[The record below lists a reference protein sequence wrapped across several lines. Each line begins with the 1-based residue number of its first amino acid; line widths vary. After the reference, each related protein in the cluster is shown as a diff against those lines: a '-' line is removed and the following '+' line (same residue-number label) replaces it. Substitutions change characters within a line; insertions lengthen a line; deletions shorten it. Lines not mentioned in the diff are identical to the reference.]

1 MLLMWRPH
9 KLLSL
14 YKYVEVFMKL
24 GGKCKLVRITDK
36 FLFPKVANY
45 FFAFKQTDLKLEHT
59 KKKLLE
65 YLDFKII

>member
-24 GGKCKLVRITDK
+24 GGKCKLVIITDK
-36 FLFPKVANY
+36 FLFPKEAKY
-45 FFAFKQTDLKLEHT
+45 FFVFKQTDLKKIRT
-59 KKKLLE
+59 K
-65 YLDFKII
+65 